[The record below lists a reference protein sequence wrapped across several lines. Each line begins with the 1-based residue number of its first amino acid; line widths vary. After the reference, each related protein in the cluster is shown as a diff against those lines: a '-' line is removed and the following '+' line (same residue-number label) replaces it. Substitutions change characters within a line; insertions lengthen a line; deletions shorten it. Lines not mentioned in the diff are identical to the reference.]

1 MNTYI
6 DIGGSETLSLKG
18 ALLVYEG
25 RSRGFVTWHEAKHFE
40 SGGAPSLGEAHE
52 LTTEF
57 VHRLAQGLGS
67 RLPTELLP
75 ENVLVRTPEMIV
87 WWTLRSVRRMFFRS
101 GAEVPTTLSGRRFSQ
116 PALIWKVIGRD
127 LYVRALSDNRRPKVD
142 TPLMV
147 APYWNVDGETGGVCQ
162 GSMRSPDENG
172 TGAIS
177 IWEKSFFQS
186 EFTHQ
191 TGVHRLT
198 SHPRG
203 YFALWQDVAGG
214 RRRFPEAHLC
224 PAKESLREFLCTT

>member
-25 RSRGFVTWHEAKHFE
+25 RSRRFITWHEAKHVE
-40 SGGAPSLGEAHE
+40 SGGAPSLGEAQE

-75 ENVLVRTPEMIV
+75 DNVLARTPEMIV
-87 WWTLRSVRRMFFRS
+87 WWTTRSVRRMFFRS
-101 GAEVPTTLSGRRFSQ
+101 GSEAPTKLSGRRFSQ
-116 PALIWKVIGRD
+116 PALVWKVIGRD
-127 LYVRALSDNRRPKVD
+127 LYVRALADNCRPKAD

-147 APYWNVDGETGGVCQ
+147 APYWNVDGETGSVCQ
-162 GSMRSPDENG
+162 GSMRSPNDFG
-172 TGAIS
+172 TNAIS

-191 TGVHRLT
+191 TGVRRLT
-198 SHPRG
+198 SHPGG
-203 YFALWQDVAGG
+203 YFGLWRRVAGG
-214 RRRFPEAHLC
+214 RLRVPDAYLI